1 MNKVKS
7 NFPMIK
13 GLSKFARRERLALGR
28 LTHMQISQ
36 SLSLCRIF
44 VSKHNVVFK
53 TYAEVLKVHGHC
65 PLSSGCSGFRP
76 LFHVV
81 DSMDVIPRKTEMYIK
96 KISWNLWW
104 QGLKLFWFGYFHE
117 FFFFTIGKS
126 FQFGLFIRLTWS
138 LPPGK
143 YPQQVR
149 HFEPARERSAGRAPD
164 LRCKPRAPMD
174 IGLSSDHNRSGK
186 GFPNSSYP
194 HA

>member
-65 PLSSGCSGFRP
+65 PLSSRCSGFRP

-96 KISWNLWW
+96 KSREIFDDKDWNCFDL
-104 QGLKLFWFGYFHE
+104 GIFTN
-117 FFFFTIGKS
+117 FFFTIGKS

-143 YPQQVR
+143 NPQQVR